1 MTQNKNIDICFGENP
16 RIKCIVFQ
24 FYQRFVPKE
33 FMFNNL
39 CEEYEMYAIEEEQI
53 LIYEHNK
60 EEEAKARENFIK
72 HT

>member
-1 MTQNKNIDICFGENP
+1 
-16 RIKCIVFQ
+16 
-24 FYQRFVPKE
+24 
-33 FMFNNL
+33 MFNNL